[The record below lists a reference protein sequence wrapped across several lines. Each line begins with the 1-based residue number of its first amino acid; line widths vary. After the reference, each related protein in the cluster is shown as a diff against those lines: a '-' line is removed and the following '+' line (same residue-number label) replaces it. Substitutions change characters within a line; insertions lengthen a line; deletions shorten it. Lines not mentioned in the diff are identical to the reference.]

1 MKYSQ
6 KELLF
11 IVERIDKQAYELSE
25 WEQSFFSSV
34 RPQIEKGL
42 PLSPK
47 QAECLSKIWDKLDIR

>member
-25 WEQSFFSSV
+25 WEQSFFSSIKP
-34 RPQIEKGL
+34 RIENGL
-42 PLSPK
+42 LLSSK
-47 QAECLSKIWDKLDIR
+47 QHECLSKIWDRLDLR

>member
-11 IVERIDKQAYELSE
+11 IMERLDKQAYELSE

-34 RPQIEKGL
+34 RPRIEKGL

-47 QAECLSKIWDKLDIR
+47 QAEVLSKIWDKLEIK